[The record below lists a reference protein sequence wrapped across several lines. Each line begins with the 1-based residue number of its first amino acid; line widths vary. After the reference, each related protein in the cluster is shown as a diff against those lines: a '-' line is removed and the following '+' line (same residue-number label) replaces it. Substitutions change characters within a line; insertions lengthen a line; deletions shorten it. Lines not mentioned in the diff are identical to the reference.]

1 MLFLLKQPAIVP
13 WAENTFEKLNPKN
26 TPTASQSGGV
36 SDAMKDVENSRNT
49 ESSRK
54 LRDKRTQH
62 MGEPSEYVRTKT
74 HWATNVTN
82 IWGDP
87 PKNLL

>member
-13 WAENTFEKLNPKN
+13 WAENTFEKFNPKN
-26 TPTASQSGGV
+26 TPAASQSGGE
-36 SDAMKDVENSRNT
+36 SDAMKDVENSHNT

-62 MGEPSEYVRTKT
+62 MGEPSEYVRTMGDKCKE
-74 HWATNVTN
+74 HL
-82 IWGDP
+82 GDP